1 MKHKNLQKITDLRH
15 ELHMYPELSM
25 QETETAA
32 RLRKFL
38 EDNTGFQ
45 VVDRGNWFYAVHK
58 VKGAKNKIAFR
69 ADMDALPITEDHA
82 LSYHSR
88 NEGVSHKCGHD
99 GHCAALCGLALEL
112 DGKENDALEL
122 DRKEKDTDSDIYLIF
137 QPGEE
142 TGSGAVICRE
152 LIRQEGIAQIY
163 AFHNLGGYPEG
174 SIIYRTGLTQPASE
188 GLRICFEGK
197 TSHASAPEEGRN
209 PSGAVARVILKAE
222 ELTRDQSDGMFL
234 CTITGVSVG
243 TGDFGIS
250 PGSGELSMT
259 IRAEKETR
267 MKEIEEQII
276 RFAQEEAA
284 RCQLQT
290 SFSIHDY
297 FPETRNHERALQ
309 KVRKCAENRGF
320 ETCEMQ
326 DLWRASEDFGYYL
339 KKCEGAM
346 FYIGNGESYPA
357 LHTAEYDFNDRI
369 LDTAVDM
376 FVSLA
381 ASEL

>member
-45 VVDRGNWFYAVHK
+45 VVDRGNWFYAVRK

-82 LSYHSR
+82 LNYHSR

-112 DGKENDALEL
+112 DGKENDDLEL
-122 DRKEKDTDSDIYLIF
+122 DRKENDTDSDIYLIF

-222 ELTRDQSDGMFL
+222 ELTRDQSDGMLL
-234 CTITGVSVG
+234 CTITGVSICPRG
-243 TGDFGIS
+243 
-250 PGSGELSMT
+250 GSKMPT
-259 IRAEKETR
+259 PN
-267 MKEIEEQII
+267 
-276 RFAQEEAA
+276 
-284 RCQLQT
+284 QL
-290 SFSIHDY
+290 
-297 FPETRNHERALQ
+297 
-309 KVRKCAENRGF
+309 
-320 ETCEMQ
+320 
-326 DLWRASEDFGYYL
+326 
-339 KKCEGAM
+339 
-346 FYIGNGESYPA
+346 
-357 LHTAEYDFNDRI
+357 LHP
-369 LDTAVDM
+369 
-376 FVSLA
+376 
-381 ASEL
+381 